1 MAIDIEV
8 RDYNSASDLEE
19 GSSYAYGIISYIGRG
34 SSPYA
39 QNAYVREA
47 DSDGDAYLSTSDF
60 GWWIGCQHAVKLTW
74 STGEEVILKPD
85 RNVKIKKDKAA
96 QKKILDYLRR
106 LIANKFKYIPFGE
119 PELKL
124 ELTGTEAEF
133 MDI

>member
-8 RDYNSASDLEE
+8 RDYNSAIELEDHCSCAHGDIHYTRRGASD
-19 GSSYAYGIISYIGRG
+19 RD
-34 SSPYA
+34 
-39 QNAYVREA
+39 YVREP
-47 DSDGDAYLSTSDF
+47 DSDGDAYFATINF
-60 GWWIGCQHAVKLTW
+60 GWWVGCQHAIKLTW

-85 RNVKIKKDKAA
+85 RDVKIKKDKEA

-106 LIANKFKYIPFGE
+106 LIVNKFKYTPFGE

-124 ELTGTEAEF
+124 ELSGAEAEF